1 VSSTKQYKP
10 ASSKALR
17 AVLGQRGISLL
28 FALLALAALSL
39 AAVALVRSVDSG
51 SLVIGNLGFKQ
62 DTTHAAA
69 LAAEDAR
76 SYLTAGTRDLSVN
89 GASGSGYYA
98 SLPANLDPTGR
109 LTTAANP
116 MEVVNWGEADSCS
129 CRAAGT
135 CSQCVVAPSA
145 EQTYNG
151 GAVRA
156 RYLITRMCP
165 TTGVASS
172 ANACAQPADVTPAQ
186 KTQNSVEDYNNQT
199 LTAEAVPAPYY
210 RIVVRTVGARN
221 TVSFTETIIH

>member
-1 VSSTKQYKP
+1 MNSTKHPKP
-10 ASSKALR
+10 EFSKVILVVR
-17 AVLGQRGISLL
+17 QRGISLL

-51 SLVIGNLGFKQ
+51 SLVVGNLGFKQ
-62 DTTHAAA
+62 DTTRAAA

-109 LTTAANP
+109 VTTAATP
-116 MEVVNWGEADSCS
+116 MEVVNWGDADSCA
-129 CRAAGT
+129 CTAAGT
-135 CSQCVVAPSA
+135 CSLCTVAPSA
-145 EQTYNG
+145 ELTYNG